1 MGPGLWDRPVEPSAA
16 EQAVIKAVRQAKLFV
31 FLRPHRHE
39 LLTSRSD
46 LARFQ
51 AEPPGCYR
59 ASWQLPGPDFRRQAT
74 TSLGTRRSAMAVRHG
89 VISRSAG
96 RTNDQG

>member
-16 EQAVIKAVRQAKLFV
+16 EQAVIKAVRQAELFV

-46 LARFQ
+46 PARFQ
-51 AEPPGCYR
+51 AEPRACYR
-59 ASWQLPGPDFRRQAT
+59 ASWQLPGPDFRRQGDDELRNAKI
-74 TSLGTRRSAMAVRHG
+74 RHG
-89 VISRSAG
+89 STSRCHLPFCWAHE
-96 RTNDQG
+96 